1 MLLLTLYG
9 LYLMRYIFNALKMFI
24 LVYIGLLGYK
34 FFFVKPYII
43 PFVYA
48 LKTKPATTA
57 SYLPESNSR
66 ILKANNT
73 TVGVYS
79 KKKSHFLL
87 KEILQTAGIP
97 YIFSNSL
104 TSLKDTAIIFLDF
117 NIDTPI
123 TLSSKDRDFL
133 YAYVKKGGIIIGE
146 GILPTR
152 NGALKELFGYKSY
165 NLSDKHKIIN
175 LLKSDYYKYFD
186 NRYERHYALS
196 HLNISIDTNSIE
208 LGTSEAIATYE
219 DNTTA
224 ISLNH
229 YGKGIAFN
237 IGISLYNLRYRN
249 LIDKDFQANKEY
261 INGFESLSD
270 FIILF
275 IKGIYESSLDK
286 SITLHTSK
294 DGCQATV
301 IMTHNINTINSMKN
315 IPKFTALE
323 DKLGFKA
330 TYNIETKYIS
340 DNKDMALFLPKYFHY
355 FLDAQKDGYEIGV
368 DTELHSKNFFLL
380 SKGSCKE
387 SYPTYKPF
395 ALANNIDIG
404 NPSVCGDVKVSKEL
418 LLGAGVKDVV
428 SFRSDELLY
437 NPKLPEVLE
446 KFGYRYSSCFSS
458 EDILSYFP
466 YRYMKDYAK
475 FSNPSK
481 IWEIPLTLEDKLF
494 PPLYFRVDDTL
505 KLFKKI
511 YNNGA
516 VFTILNHTDSTFPK
530 GENLDL
536 GFIKKFY
543 SKLPA
548 DVWKTTIKDMG
559 EYWDKRDR
567 VVFRYKIDKQRL
579 LLTVHSLS
587 DINGLTFKLNGF
599 LVKPIFGVYIRNH
612 KLVIDVK
619 KGINRFKFKL
629 SS

>member
-1 MLLLTLYG
+1 
-9 LYLMRYIFNALKMFI
+9 MRYLLNIFKMFI
-24 LVYIGLLGYK
+24 LLSIVLFGYK
-34 FFFVKPYII
+34 LFFIKNNAI
-43 PFVYA
+43 PFIYS
-48 LKTKPATTA
+48 LKTKSA
-57 SYLPESNSR
+57 SIVPYLPESNSR
-66 ILKANNT
+66 ILKANKT

-79 KKKSHFLL
+79 KKKSHFML
-87 KEILQTAGIP
+87 KEILQTAGVP

-104 TSLKDTAIIFLDF
+104 SSLKDTAIIFLDF

-133 YAYVKKGGIIIGE
+133 YAYVKKGGILIGNE
-146 GILPTR
+146 ILPTR
-152 NGALKELFGYKSY
+152 NGSLKELFGYKSY
-165 NLSDKHKIIN
+165 TPSNKHKIIN

-186 NRYERHYALS
+186 NKYERHYALS
-196 HLNISIDTNSIE
+196 HLNISPYTNSIE
-208 LGTSEAIATYE
+208 LGSAKPIATYE

-229 YGKGIAFN
+229 YGKGSSVN
-237 IGISLYNLRYRN
+237 LGISLYDLRYRN
-249 LIDKDFQANKEY
+249 LFGKDFQANKEY

-275 IKGIYESSLDK
+275 IKGMYESSLDK
-286 SITLHTSK
+286 SITLHTTK
-294 DGCQATV
+294 DGYQATV
-301 IMTHNINTINSMKN
+301 IMTHNIDTVNSMKN
-315 IPKFTALE
+315 IPKFTTLE
-323 DKLGFKA
+323 DRFGVKA

-355 FLDAQKDGYEIGV
+355 FLDAQKDGHEIGV
-368 DTELHSKNFFLL
+368 DTILHAKNFFLL

-387 SYPTYKPF
+387 SYPKYKPF
-395 ALANNIDIG
+395 AVSNRLDIG

-466 YRYMKDYAK
+466 YRYMKDYGK
-475 FSNPSK
+475 LSNPSK

-494 PPLYFRVDDTL
+494 PPLYFRVDDAL

-516 VFTILNHTDSTFPK
+516 VFTILNHTDSTFVK

-579 LLTVHSLS
+579 LLTVYSLS

-599 LVKPIFGVYIRNH
+599 LVKPIFGVYIRNN